1 VSAPRAWRM
10 VLLLGRAEAA
20 RLAASPAVVLSFAVA
35 AALIWWNNR
44 SAVLL
49 WWSSDITIG
58 TAFLIPAAVVLLVT
72 QEAAGRPRRD
82 GLEPLYDS
90 YPVPAA
96 VRTGGLLLGVAGP
109 LALAAG
115 VAAGAVIWLNSR
127 SALGAPQP
135 AVLAGAILLVALA
148 GAAGV
153 ALGTWVPRPAAGLV
167 TVLVLGAVEADLV
180 LSYDG
185 WVRPPGG
192 AGWLFPWYQPG
203 SVPGALAGISLPFP
217 WLAHA
222 AELAAL
228 TGLAVAAALWP
239 GIQRHGRPA
248 PARRPG
254 LRRPAVRR
262 RAGIGRGAVGVLAAA
277 CVAAVGWTGWLQT
290 SPIPAAEVSTLV
302 AQTVHPA
309 RFEQCEAR
317 GFARYC
323 FFPAFRPL
331 VGTWATPVSRILS
344 LLPAPPS
351 RPLVVRQVTG
361 NAYQL
366 LNTPPDGLVN
376 PASDPLAEAALRAFD
391 DQTGGQGPRATL
403 RFSPSDPPVMQMSQG
418 YYAGDTVPASGL
430 LDTTGLAISTAYWAV
445 GLPTTAPVL
454 RVAGQNGFT
463 FSPVPCEPLGQ
474 AREAIAIWLAASA
487 RPGLVVA
494 ELGGPLAVRV
504 GGRWISA
511 GLGGAQVVRV
521 SGRWI
526 LTYYLAGTAAS
537 AIPQATAPGAA
548 LARAMLRLPAGRVK
562 AALAARWPGWLSPAA
577 TDAQLAAALGISM
590 PKTPAVPRSLIRY
603 ARNDGIVNS
612 RVCT

>member
-1 VSAPRAWRM
+1 MAA
-10 VLLLGRAEAA
+10 LLGRAEAA
-20 RLAASPAVVLSFAVA
+20 RLAANPLVVLGFAVA

-44 SAVLL
+44 APLPL
-49 WWSSDITIG
+49 WWSADITIG
-58 TAFLIPAAVVLLVT
+58 SAFLVPAGVVLLDA

-82 GLEPLYDS
+82 GLAPLYDS

-96 VRTGGLLLGVAGP
+96 VRTGGLLLGVLGP
-109 LALAAG
+109 VALAAG
-115 VAAGAVIWLNSR
+115 VAAGAVIWLNAR
-127 SALGAPQP
+127 GALGAPQP

-153 ALGTWVPRPAAGLV
+153 ALGTWAPRLAAGLLAV
-167 TVLVLGAVEADLV
+167 VVLGAIELDLV
-180 LSYDG
+180 LTYDG
-185 WVRPPGG
+185 WVRPAAGT
-192 AGWLFPWYQPG
+192 GWLFPWYQPG
-203 SVPGALAGISLPFP
+203 SVPGALSGITLPFP
-217 WLAHA
+217 SLAHA

-228 TGLAVAAALWP
+228 TGLAAAVALW
-239 GIQRHGRPA
+239 RDLRRPDL
-248 PARRPG
+248 RRPG
-254 LRRPAVRR
+254 SQRP
-262 RAGIGRGAVGVLAAA
+262 GIGPRGTARRGAVLVLAAA
-277 CVAAVGWTGWLQT
+277 SVAAAGGSGWSQT
-290 SPIPAAEVSTLV
+290 RPIPAAAVSALV

-317 GFARYC
+317 DGARYC

-331 VGTWATPVSRILS
+331 VGTWAAPVSAILAR
-344 LLPAPPS
+344 LPAPPR

-361 NAYQL
+361 NSSQL
-366 LNTPPDGLVN
+366 LTDPPFGLTN
-376 PASDPLAEAALRAFD
+376 PAPDPAARAALRAFD
-391 DQTGGQGPRATL
+391 DQTDGQGPRPTL

-418 YYAGDTVPASGL
+418 YYAGDAAPASGL
-430 LDTTGLAISTAYWAV
+430 LDTVGLALSTAYWAV

-454 RVAGQNGFT
+454 RVAGQNGYT
-463 FSPVPCEPLGQ
+463 VSPVPCEPVGQ

-487 RPGLVVA
+487 EPGLVPA

-521 SGRWI
+521 GGRWI
-526 LTYYLAGTAAS
+526 LTYYLTGSAAS

-548 LARAMLRLPAGRVK
+548 LARAMLGLPAGRVK

-577 TDAQLAAALGISM
+577 TDAQLAAALGISV

-612 RVCT
+612 RVCP